1 MTKILVTGAT
11 GFIAGN
17 LIPKLIELEHE
28 VYALERYVTARH
40 VLGGKRSIPTL
51 YADLND
57 HFGIRHI
64 IHHLKPEVVIHLAS
78 ISPVSYSY
86 NRPQE
91 VLETNY
97 NATINLAECCMRE
110 TENLTHFI
118 FAGSSEEYGNKT
130 EFPINEEAKLRPN
143 SPYAAS
149 KVAADRYLMYM
160 HDAYDFPVT
169 VLRPFNTYGRDDNE
183 HFVVERAISQLLR
196 EKTVRLGDP
205 DACRD
210 FLYVTDHVDGYLA
223 ALEHPCFGE
232 AINICTGVD
241 VSIRGLVNKLIGLT
255 GFNGHI
261 EYGTIPKRP
270 LDIDR
275 LVGDNEKA
283 LRLLKWKPKIQL
295 EEGLL
300 LTIEKVKKRL
310 KA

>member
-1 MTKILVTGAT
+1 MVKVLVTGAT

-17 LIPKLIELEHE
+17 LIPKLQSLEHE

-40 VLGGKRSIPTL
+40 VMGQKRSVTTF
-51 YADLND
+51 YADLKD
-57 HFGIRHI
+57 YFGIRRI
-64 IHHLKPEVVIHLAS
+64 IHHLKPEVVIHLAA

-86 NRPQE
+86 NRPHE

-97 NATINLAECCMRE
+97 NATVNLAECCMRE
-110 TENLTHFI
+110 IDSLTHFI
-118 FAGSSEEYGNKT
+118 FAGSSEEYGNQT

-160 HDAYDFPVT
+160 HDAYEFPVT
-169 VLRPFNTYGRDDNE
+169 VLRPFNTYGREDNE
-183 HFVVERAISQLLR
+183 HFVVERAISQLLT

-210 FLYVTDHVDGYLA
+210 FLYVTDHVGGYLA
-223 ALEHPCFGE
+223 TLEHQCFGE

-241 VSIRGLVNKLIGLT
+241 VSIRTLVNKLIGLT
-255 GFNGHI
+255 EFRGHI

-270 LDIDR
+270 LDINR
-275 LVGDNEKA
+275 LVGDNQKA
-283 LRLLKWKPKIQL
+283 FRLLKWKPKIQL
-295 EEGLL
+295 EEGLI
-300 LTIEKVKKRL
+300 LTIEKVKQRL